1 VARLDDDTP
10 ANVALQLHI
19 NVSLNRPPDRTW
31 RRPPGRVHGTSGSTS
46 YESIPPVPL
55 ETTGGVL
62 STVDMVVQRRD
73 GPRRLRDNDDD
84 DDGGRGQ
91 MSAHDVLRVERRRQW
106 HVTRRRRRR
115 DDDGGDDD
123 GDDDDGG
130 SGDDDG
136 DDDTTTAAT
145 TTATASVEGRWSDR
159 HRRRLTT
166 SRTLSISASTTRQY
180 ITRQQAVGPVQ
191 YSRVGMVTG
200 HLVVAAIAVLNNNF
214 PRTVKTYHIR
224 YGNRKL
230 TALSLLQLRKHD
242 NVAVGQF
249 VSIS

>member
-1 VARLDDDTP
+1 MWLGLTTTHRQTWLFSSTSTYHSTNLLTARGVAHLVASTEQVARP
-10 ANVALQLHI
+10 ATNRFHPSHWRPLEACCRPWTWWCNDATALAGYATMMMMTAGGGKCQLTTFLEWSVV
-19 NVSLNRPPDRTW
+19 VS
-31 RRPPGRVHGTSGSTS
+31 GTSH
-46 YESIPPVPL
+46 
-55 ETTGGVL
+55 GV
-62 STVDMVVQRRD
+62 VDEM
-73 GPRRLRDNDDD
+73 
-84 DDGGRGQ
+84 
-91 MSAHDVLRVERRRQW
+91 
-106 HVTRRRRRR
+106 
-115 DDDGGDDD
+115 
-123 GDDDDGG
+123 
-130 SGDDDG
+130 
-136 DDDTTTAAT
+136 TTTTTAAAAT